1 MAVNVIGSS
10 DSINFLKA
18 DESNSS
24 GLTVDTDTFLRLL
37 VAQLQY
43 QDPLEPQTDTAF
55 VTQLAQMTSL
65 EQLQAMNSSIISS
78 QAYDMIGKYVY
89 AEVLNKTTGETE
101 CYLGQVESMTVKNG
115 IKYVVVGNT
124 AIPVSDIAQVIDAS
138 LFEEQQNETNPDTNN
153 PET

>member
-10 DSINFLKA
+10 DSVSFLTGSS
-18 DESNSS
+18 ENNS
-24 GLTVDTDTFLRLL
+24 GFTVGTDTFLQLL

-65 EQLQAMNSSIISS
+65 EQLQAMNSSMTSS

-101 CYLGQVESMTVKNG
+101 CYLGQVESVAVKG
-115 IKYVVVGNT
+115 GVKYVVVGDT

-138 LFEEQQNETNPDTNN
+138 LFEALQDDGTDN
-153 PET
+153 